1 MEIDQ
6 NKKTVKKMAQ
16 VFLFLANLHLQLIAK
31 VALGAALAGM
41 ACSLIGVFVVH
52 LKVTAIGYS
61 MSHAAFAGAAL
72 GLLINS
78 YINFDPIISAT
89 LFAISV
95 AFLLGP
101 ISEKTRLNSNV
112 VLGIIF
118 ALTLA
123 LGFIFLSF
131 LPSGVVSSEAVQI
144 LWGSVFGLDYI
155 DFLLLVI
162 INIVIILVLI
172 IFYKEFIATMFNKKV
187 ALAAGIRVNF
197 FNFLILFLTALTV
210 SFTLK
215 IVGALLVYA
224 LIVNP
229 TSTVYQFA
237 YDTKKIFLLS
247 PVVGIVSALGGV
259 LLSFLVDFPIGS
271 SIIIVSSLI
280 FVISAIFSPKRK
292 RKQKEKNLEF
302 TESENEEATIEHLSP
317 ETPMDT
323 AKE

>member
-1 MEIDQ
+1 MDLL
-6 NKKTVKKMAQ
+6 
-16 VFLFLANLHLQLIAK
+16 FLFSKLSLQLLFK
-31 VALGAALAGM
+31 VILGASLAGM

-52 LKVTAIGYS
+52 LKITAIGFS

-78 YINFDPIISAT
+78 YLAFDPLISASI
-89 LFAISV
+89 FAIAV
-95 AFLLGP
+95 ALLLGP
-101 ISEKTRLNSNV
+101 MSEKTRLNPNV

-118 ALTLA
+118 TLSLA

-144 LWGSVFGLDYI
+144 LWGSVFGLNWV
-155 DFLLLVI
+155 DFLLLGLVNLAIVGI
-162 INIVIILVLI
+162 II
-172 IFYKEFIATMFNKKV
+172 IFYKEFLATMFHRKV
-187 ALAAGIRVNF
+187 ALAAGINVSF

-237 YDTKKIFLLS
+237 YDTKKIFIFS
-247 PVVGIVSALGGV
+247 PVVGIISAIGGV
-259 LLSFLVDFPIGS
+259 LLSFMTNFPVGS
-271 SIIIVSSLI
+271 SIIIVSSVI
-280 FVISAIFSPKRK
+280 FVVSVIFSPKK
-292 RKQKEKNLEF
+292 RRRIVQQ
-302 TESENEEATIEHLSP
+302 HQ
-317 ETPMDT
+317 
-323 AKE
+323 

>member
-1 MEIDQ
+1 MI
-6 NKKTVKKMAQ
+6 Q
-16 VFLFLANLHLQLIAK
+16 VFLFLTTFQFQLIAK
-31 VALGAALAGM
+31 VVLGAALAGM

-89 LFAISV
+89 LFAIGV
-95 AFLLGP
+95 ALLLGP

-144 LWGSVFGLDYI
+144 LWGSVFGLDYV
-155 DFLLLVI
+155 DFLLLGI
-162 INIVIILVLI
+162 INIVIIIVLI

-237 YDTKKIFLLS
+237 YDTKKIFILS
-247 PVVGIVSALGGV
+247 PVVGILSALGGV
-259 LLSFLVDFPIGS
+259 LLSFLVDFPVGS
-271 SIIIVSSLI
+271 SIILVSSLF
-280 FVISAIFSPKRK
+280 FVISVIFSPKRK
-292 RKQKEKNLEF
+292 RKQKEKNLVLVMN
-302 TESENEEATIEHLSP
+302 ENDKAPIDHLSP
-317 ETPMDT
+317 EINLD
-323 AKE
+323 AVKE

>member
-1 MEIDQ
+1 MTQ
-6 NKKTVKKMAQ
+6 
-16 VFLFLANLHLQLIAK
+16 LFLLFANFQLQLIAK
-31 VALGAALAGM
+31 VVLGAVLAGM

-52 LKVTAIGYS
+52 LKVTSIGFS

-89 LFAISV
+89 LFAIGV
-95 AFLLGP
+95 ALLLGP

-144 LWGSVFGLDYI
+144 LWGSVFGLDTI
-155 DFLLLVI
+155 DFLLLGI

-237 YDTKKIFLLS
+237 YDTKKIFLFS
-247 PVVGIVSALGGV
+247 PLVGIASAVGGV
-259 LLSFLVDFPIGS
+259 LLSFLVDFPVGS
-271 SIIIVSSLI
+271 SIIIVSSTI
-280 FVISAIFSPKRK
+280 FVISVIFSPKRK
-292 RKQKEKNLEF
+292 RRQKEKSLEF
-302 TESENEEATIEHLSP
+302 IKRENDEVAIEHLSP
-317 ETPMDT
+317 ETNMGV